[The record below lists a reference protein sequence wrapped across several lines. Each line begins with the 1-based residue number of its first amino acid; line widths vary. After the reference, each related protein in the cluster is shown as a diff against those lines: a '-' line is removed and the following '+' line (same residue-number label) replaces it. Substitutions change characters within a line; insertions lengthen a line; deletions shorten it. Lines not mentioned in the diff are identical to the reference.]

1 MKSLIKNNKKFKGK
15 RVANF
20 FDEAGWK
27 DNWKGSN
34 LGGSISGIV
43 GGLGTI
49 AEASM
54 ANAETDTTAADNAI
68 QAVNSYKPNTSSL
81 DAIAS
86 GHNTAIKNYNQYDYT
101 DFSVGTGEGW
111 SNIGKAALAGAQA
124 GSSLG
129 IWGTIG
135 GTILGGATAGLSWLG
150 GIEQAKEDALNK
162 NYEQEMAAK
171 SASMKTNKAISD
183 NIESDQNSFLRELRA
198 YGGPI
203 YNFSGDFS
211 NGLTFINEGGTHE
224 QNPFEGVQLG
234 VDPQGVP
241 NLVEEGEIVYND
253 YVFSNR
259 LKPTKKQLENN
270 GLNKKY
276 EGWTF
281 AKIVEDLQKE
291 SANNPNDFISQNTLE
306 DMMNI
311 MINMQEEV
319 RAKRGNTGMNK
330 MRAFGGNI
338 FSGKT
343 DTKTGQSTV
352 ALPSSFTSQI
362 VIPESESLTA
372 QNKALLDWGASPEG
386 RAYVKSRKLFTDL
399 PTIQNNPSFLRY
411 TPVITSTGELLNNI
425 FTEPDY
431 TNANAGL
438 VAMQNIAPIKANTI
452 GGEKVYR
459 PTDKNQYINKAM
471 NNSRALASAI
481 QNNAVTASQALTGLT
496 NLGYNTQI
504 GLGDYFLKSDEQDF
518 MKDLQIGQFNTGIK
532 QYNAN
537 QLTSAAQ
544 ANQQLE
550 YNKALEAARA
560 GQLREGI
567 DSMRNQAIN
576 SNIEAISESLAGV
589 GTEAE
594 QRGWLQ
600 MLINSYA
607 LQAPKVTKKCGG
619 RLLTKKRK

>member
-68 QAVNSYKPNTSSL
+68 QAVNSYKPDTSSL
-81 DAIAS
+81 DAIATS
-86 GHNTAIKNYNQYDYT
+86 HNAAIKNYNQYDYT
-101 DFSVGTGEGW
+101 DFSVGSGEGW

-135 GTILGGATAGLSWLG
+135 GTILGGAAAGLSWLG

-171 SASMKTNKAISD
+171 SANMKTNKAISD
-183 NIESDQNSFLRELRA
+183 NIESDQNSFLRGVRA
-198 YGGPI
+198 YGGPV
-203 YNFSGDFS
+203 YNFSGDFN

-259 LKPTKKQLENN
+259 LKPSKKQLADN

-276 EGWTF
+276 EDWTF
-281 AKIVEDLQKE
+281 AKIIEDLQKE

-306 DMMNI
+306 DMMNT
-311 MINMQEEV
+311 MITLQEEV
-319 RAKRGNTGMNK
+319 RAKRGNVGMNK
-330 MRAFGGNI
+330 MMAFGGNI
-338 FSGKT
+338 FSG
-343 DTKTGQSTV
+343 
-352 ALPSSFTSQI
+352 L
-362 VIPESESLTA
+362 
-372 QNKALLDWGASPEG
+372 
-386 RAYVKSRKLFTDL
+386 
-399 PTIQNNPSFLRY
+399 NNTNILRY
-411 TPVITSTGELLNNI
+411 APVITSTGELLNNI

-452 GGEKVYR
+452 GGKKVYR
-459 PTDKNQYINKAM
+459 PTDKNQYINKAIS
-471 NNSRALASAI
+471 NNRALASDI
-481 QNNAVTASQALTGLT
+481 QNNAVTASQALTGLA
-496 NLGYNTQI
+496 NLGYNNQV
-504 GLGDYFLKSDEQDF
+504 GLGDYFLKTDEQDF
-518 MKDLQIGQFNTGIK
+518 AKDLQIGQFNAGID
-532 QYNAN
+532 QYNAS
-537 QLTSAAQ
+537 QLNTSEQ
-544 ANQQLE
+544 ANQQLA
-550 YNKALEAARA
+550 YNKALAAGKA
-560 GQLREGI
+560 GQMREAI
-567 DSMRNQAIN
+567 DNAQNQAIN
-576 SNIEAISESLAGV
+576 SNIESISQSLANI

-594 QRGWLQ
+594 QRSWIKG
-600 MLINSYA
+600 LIDSGA
-607 LQAPKVTKKCGG
+607 LAAINVQAKHGG